1 VEEQPVRLAELLAA
15 LSLGIDLGFSQPME
29 HVLRQCRI
37 ALRLG
42 DLVRRPSPDGVLV
55 FQRRLGD
62 DVRTVAVNF
71 TDQPADVPLPGDQ
84 LVVVAT
90 DRAPSGTS
98 YSGVVAA
105 ESAVLLRPA
114 SAGDS

>member
-1 VEEQPVRLAELLAA
+1 MVLAA
-15 LSLGIDLGFSQPME
+15 RHNSS
-29 HVLRQCRI
+29 

-42 DLVRRPSPDGVLV
+42 DLARRPSPDGVLI
-55 FQRRLGD
+55 FERRLGD

-105 ESAVLLRPA
+105 ESAVLLRPV